1 MGTDTNFSK
10 SGSSPGNVGNG
21 FAFSGGS
28 PGVGSFMSH
37 SGSSPTS
44 PRVPSPYRATSCSA
58 FSIQKFSVRPA
69 KSGDPQEIASTN
81 PLALCAGRSVK

>member
-10 SGSSPGNVGNG
+10 SGSSPGSVGNG

-44 PRVPSPYRATSCSA
+44 SR
-58 FSIQKFSVRPA
+58 VRPTSRVVLTQSFHSENFLA
-69 KSGDPQEIASTN
+69 VN
-81 PLALCAGRSVK
+81 PLALVCLKAAIYG

>member
-44 PRVPSPYRATSCSA
+44 SRVCSILRVVLTQSLHSENFHVVNA
-58 FSIQKFSVRPA
+58 
-69 KSGDPQEIASTN
+69 
-81 PLALCAGRSVK
+81 LAHVCLKGGR